1 MILFAMQFVYFIS
14 YYEPSKGTSISKCF
28 LDMSKAIM
36 SMVVGSS
43 KKNNTYIYEL
53 TRSGSNDIFSFYKNG
68 MEGEVLCSRPTECV
82 CNLPMK

>member
-1 MILFAMQFVYFIS
+1 MNLQKVLLNLS
-14 YYEPSKGTSISKCF
+14 GF

-36 SMVVGSS
+36 SLVVGSS

-53 TRSGSNDIFSFYKNG
+53 TSSGSNDIFSFYKNG
-68 MEGEVLCSRPTECV
+68 MEGEVVRSIPTECV